1 MSTGSVLIIWPLVSI
16 DNSKVNNICSV
27 SMLISSRNKQEH
39 KMHTVSYKILNQR
52 PKAIKTGS
60 CTKSVNAKGAM
71 IVPCKTLLFAHPG
84 VRDGID

>member
-1 MSTGSVLIIWPLVSI
+1 
-16 DNSKVNNICSV
+16 
-27 SMLISSRNKQEH
+27 
-39 KMHTVSYKILNQR
+39 MHTVSYKLLNQR

-60 CTKSVNAKGAM
+60 CTKSVDAKGAM